1 MAKCDDHKFVDVF
14 YDETY
19 ITNHVTRLRN
29 FYAKKPLPCIVDEIQ
44 EDRLMMNKAFNKFM
58 HI

>member
-19 ITNHVTRLRN
+19 IINHVTILRN

-44 EDRLMMNKAFNKFM
+44 EDRLMNKTLNKFM

>member
-19 ITNHVTRLRN
+19 IINHVTRLRN